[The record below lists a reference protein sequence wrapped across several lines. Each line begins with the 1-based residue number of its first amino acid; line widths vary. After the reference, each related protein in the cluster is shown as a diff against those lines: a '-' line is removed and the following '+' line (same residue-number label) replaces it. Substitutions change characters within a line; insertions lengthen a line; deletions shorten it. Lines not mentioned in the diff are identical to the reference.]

1 MDEELQL
8 LMRRIASTDE
18 TIRDARLE
26 LINAEN
32 RLSSKNESPDVVMD
46 EAEKRNAEE
55 GSSSTTKQATP
66 EQNSQTTTVG
76 IKLTSGPW

>member
-1 MDEELQL
+1 
-8 LMRRIASTDE
+8 
-18 TIRDARLE
+18 
-26 LINAEN
+26 
-32 RLSSKNESPDVVMD
+32 MD